1 VNGETLAITRAREL
15 ATAQCTD
22 GEVAAA
28 MVVEFGMGL
37 SQALE
42 WIAGVSQELVT
53 MRHYGRTF
61 VRERTYHLATMSP
74 DDCKKA
80 NSNTLAAMATFGAAY
95 LNLDEHQKLAKLVEK
110 AERKVAAGSKPGLKA
125 VGS

>member
-1 VNGETLAITRAREL
+1 MTESRTRARCL

-22 GEVAAA
+22 AEVAAR
-28 MVVEFGMGL
+28 L
-37 SQALE
+37 SIELE
-42 WIAGVSQELVT
+42 MPFDDCERLVAQMTQELVT
-53 MRHYGRTF
+53 CRHMGRSV
-61 VRERTYHLATMSP
+61 VRERTYMLATGELVE
-74 DDCKKA
+74 KVTGA
-80 NSNTLAAMATFGAAY
+80 NLAAMETFGRAY